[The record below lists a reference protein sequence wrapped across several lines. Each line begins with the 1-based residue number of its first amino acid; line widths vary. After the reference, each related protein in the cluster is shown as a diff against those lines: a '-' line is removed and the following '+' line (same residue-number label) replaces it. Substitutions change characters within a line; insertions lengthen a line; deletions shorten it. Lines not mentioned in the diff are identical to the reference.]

1 MIQTL
6 QSGLRWRCNMISLMV
21 ACARNGAIG
30 KDNTIPWHAPED
42 LKAFQRETLGG
53 AIIMG
58 RNTWD
63 SLPFKPLKNRLN
75 IVVSSNPDTA
85 DLVCPTLQDA
95 IAEARAQGYQR
106 IYGIGG
112 FGIYREMLEMADRLL
127 ITEVDLEIEDADTFF
142 PEFNMENWMR
152 ISETPLRAE
161 KPACVLLEYLRRRS

>member
-1 MIQTL
+1 MITL
-6 QSGLRWRCNMISLMV
+6 IV
-21 ACARNGAIG
+21 ARDRNGAIG

-75 IVVSSNPDTA
+75 LVVSSNLDAAET
-85 DLVCPTLQDA
+85 VCPSVAQA
-95 IAEARAQGYQR
+95 IEAATAQGYRR

-112 FGIYREMLEMADRLL
+112 AGIYREMLPLADRLL
-127 ITEVDLEIEDADTFF
+127 ITEVATEVEAADTYF
-142 PEFNMENWMR
+142 PQIDDAEWQHCGEVV
-152 ISETPLRAE
+152 LRAAD
-161 KPACVLLEYLRRRS
+161 PRCTMAEYLRIVSGQ